1 MKISGKRLNKI
12 VEKEHGDTLE
22 LLKNTRSFNI
32 KKVIKKQLNTRIKNY
47 LNSILKDKDNGE

>member
-47 LNSILKDKDNGE
+47 LNLILKEE